1 MHVDRTGF
9 GHCISSIRRDLRK
22 LEYHFVKILPA
33 SVDDAD
39 AIVAIWNPII
49 RDTTVTFNS
58 VVKSPTDVAA
68 MIKDRRAAG
77 QAFLIARQ
85 GDTLLGF
92 ASYGAFRS
100 GSGYANTVE
109 HTVILADQA
118 RGKGVGRALLAAL
131 VSHARANGIHSMIAS
146 VAEENATAIAF
157 HKALGFTQVAHI
169 PEAGR
174 KFGRWLDVVF
184 LQKIL

>member
-1 MHVDRTGF
+1 MHVDRSGF
-9 GHCISSIRRDLRK
+9 GHCISGIRRNLRQ
-22 LEYHFVKILPA
+22 LEYLTVKILPA
-33 SVDDAD
+33 CADDAD

-58 VVKSPTDVAA
+58 VEKSPTDVTA
-68 MIKDRRAAG
+68 MIDARHVAG
-77 QAFLIARQ
+77 QAFLVARQ
-85 GDTLLGF
+85 GDDLLGF
-92 ASYGAFRS
+92 ATYGAFRS

-109 HTVILADQA
+109 HTVVLSDQA
-118 RGKGVGRALLAAL
+118 RGKGVGRALLEAL
-131 VSHARANGIHSMIAS
+131 ESHARTNGIHSMIAS
-146 VAEENATAIAF
+146 VAEENTTAIAF
-157 HKALGFTQVAHI
+157 HKALGFEQVAHI

>member
-1 MHVDRTGF
+1 MDWSGF
-9 GHCISSIRRDLRK
+9 GHCISGIRRNLRQ
-22 LEYHFVKILPA
+22 LEYPFVNILPA
-33 SVDDAD
+33 RADDAEEI
-39 AIVAIWNPII
+39 AAIWNPII

-58 VVKSPTDVAA
+58 VMKSPTDITA
-68 MIKDRRAAG
+68 MLKDRSAAG

-85 GDTLLGF
+85 GDDLLGF
-92 ASYGAFRS
+92 ATYGAFRS

-109 HTVILADQA
+109 HTVILADHA
-118 RGKGVGRALLAAL
+118 KGQGAGRALITAL
-131 VSHARANGIHSMIAS
+131 ESHARTNGIHSMIAS
-146 VAEENATAIAF
+146 VSEENAAAIAF
-157 HKALGFTQVAHI
+157 HKALGFTQVARI

>member
-1 MHVDRTGF
+1 MDRTGL
-9 GHCISSIRRDLRK
+9 GHCVSGIRSNLRQ
-22 LEYHFVKILPA
+22 LEYLIVKILPA

-39 AIVAIWNPII
+39 AIVAIWNPVI

-58 VVKSPTDVAA
+58 IEKSPTDVIA
-68 MIKDRRAAG
+68 MINDRRAAG

-85 GDTLLGF
+85 GDDLLGF
-92 ASYGAFRS
+92 ATYGAFRS
-100 GSGYANTVE
+100 GSGHTQTVE
-109 HTVILADQA
+109 HTVILSDQA
-118 RGKGVGRALLAAL
+118 KGQGVGRALLTAL
-131 VSHARANGIHSMIAS
+131 ESHARTNGIHSMIAS
-146 VAEENATAIAF
+146 VAEENAAAIAF

-184 LQKIL
+184 LQKLL